1 MRSLVMLLC
10 GAAEEIDTTEMLH
23 EYIYTCISLQKR
35 MILYIVTFKPQ
46 LEHTNVYTLLF
57 IYR

>member
-1 MRSLVMLLC
+1 MLLC
-10 GAAEEIDTTEMLH
+10 GVTEEIDTTEMLH